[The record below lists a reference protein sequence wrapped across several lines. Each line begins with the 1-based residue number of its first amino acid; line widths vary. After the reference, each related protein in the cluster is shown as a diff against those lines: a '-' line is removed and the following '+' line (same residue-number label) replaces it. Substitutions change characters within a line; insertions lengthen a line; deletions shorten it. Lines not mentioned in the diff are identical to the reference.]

1 MIMMIDKDND
11 DDVNEEDNHY
21 FNWDIY
27 SFDDAE
33 QDMIIT
39 DIITSMQLLFFSQI
53 AAFVIWEYRHGNPPY
68 LGGNS
73 NWIGARRRQGRQ
85 IHIKYVI

>member
-1 MIMMIDKDND
+1 MIDKDND
-11 DDVNEEDNHY
+11 DDVNEEDNDD

-27 SFDDAE
+27 SFDDDAE
-33 QDMIIT
+33 QDMMIIT

-85 IHIKYVI
+85 IHREYAI